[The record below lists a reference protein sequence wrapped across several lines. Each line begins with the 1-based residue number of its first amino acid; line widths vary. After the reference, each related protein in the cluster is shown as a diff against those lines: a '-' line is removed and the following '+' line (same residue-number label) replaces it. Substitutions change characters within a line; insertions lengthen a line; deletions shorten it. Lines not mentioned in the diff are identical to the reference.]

1 MSSVFERVRQ
11 AERSS
16 RAEAETAY
24 RELVRAAAEDKA
36 PDPDE
41 ILDALAATGR
51 TSADFERDTDEMLR
65 RIELRAKIDGLPK
78 LDNEIAKLE
87 ADLKAA
93 TDKFEALRR
102 QHEEK
107 MSPMR
112 FRLARLRTQR
122 GEDAAA
128 EAELVRGCSGERR
141 ARYDDLKAAQAEAY
155 RKQVTARRLFEDA
168 KTSLEVAEGRAE
180 KSPELY
186 ADDVKAL
193 RVGLEKRRQ
202 QLDAANAEYADLERQ
217 MNEVAAAMARP

>member
-16 RAEAETAY
+16 RAASEAEY
-24 RELVRAAAEDKA
+24 RELVRAAAEDRA
-36 PDPDE
+36 PDPDS
-41 ILDALAATGR
+41 ILDALTATGR

-65 RIELRAKIDGLPK
+65 RLELRAKLDGLPK

-87 ADLKAA
+87 ADLKTAQ
-93 TDKFEALRR
+93 DKFEAIRR

-107 MSPMR
+107 AAPMR

-128 EAELVRGCSGERR
+128 EQELVRGCSGERR
-141 ARYDDLKAAQAEAY
+141 ARYDDLKAAQAECY
-155 RKQVTARRLFEDA
+155 QKQVTARRLFEDA
-168 KTSLEVAEGRAE
+168 KTSLEVATGRAE

-193 RVGLEKRRQ
+193 RVGLEKRRE
-202 QLDAANAEYADLERQ
+202 QLAAANAEYQRLEAE
-217 MNEVAAAMARP
+217 MNEAAAAMARP